1 MVNSV
6 IAAENGVSWIDSTV
20 TGMGRGPGNV
30 KTEYSVIEFK
40 YIKNDYE
47 RLSRLLDVINKFFE
61 PLKNEY
67 MWGDN
72 TYYYISA
79 NKSVHPTYVQ
89 EIIDNK
95 NYNTNEDSFHKSI

>member
-40 YIKNDYE
+40 YIKNEYE
-47 RLSRLLDVINKFFE
+47 RL
-61 PLKNEY
+61 
-67 MWGDN
+67 
-72 TYYYISA
+72 TAYYY
-79 NKSVHPTYVQ
+79 
-89 EIIDNK
+89 DLL
-95 NYNTNEDSFHKSI
+95 